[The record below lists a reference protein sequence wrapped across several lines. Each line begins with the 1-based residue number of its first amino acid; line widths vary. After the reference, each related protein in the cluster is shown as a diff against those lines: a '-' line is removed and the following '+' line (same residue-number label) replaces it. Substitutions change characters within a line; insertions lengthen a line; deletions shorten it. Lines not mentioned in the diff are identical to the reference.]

1 MTFPT
6 RRLALLAI
14 IGLLVGGSFG
24 FWRTS
29 QNRSASDDQ
38 VPGTYLDQV
47 MPGLCAMEA
56 QLAAGNKFDASNTFW
71 DEVHLPAHALAAALL
86 TSHRAAAGDFQRA
99 KMVVESQ
106 LSTLAPG
113 LPQAVQV
120 LEVATR
126 RALLLADRPAPLPC

>member
-1 MTFPT
+1 MTFPA

-120 LEVATR
+120 LEGATR
-126 RALLLADRPAPLPC
+126 RALLLVDRPAPLPC

>member
-1 MTFPT
+1 M
-6 RRLALLAI
+6 
-14 IGLLVGGSFG
+14 
-24 FWRTS
+24 
-29 QNRSASDDQ
+29 
-38 VPGTYLDQV
+38 PGTYLDQV

-113 LPQAVQV
+113 LPQAVQA
-120 LEVATR
+120 LGVATR